1 MVEGLREKAK
11 TIVAMELVYPSA
23 HAFPRY
29 MHVAVPEDAMG
40 APAPPR
46 STTGT
51 GTARSMTR
59 RGGPQR

>member
-51 GTARSMTR
+51 ATARSLTR